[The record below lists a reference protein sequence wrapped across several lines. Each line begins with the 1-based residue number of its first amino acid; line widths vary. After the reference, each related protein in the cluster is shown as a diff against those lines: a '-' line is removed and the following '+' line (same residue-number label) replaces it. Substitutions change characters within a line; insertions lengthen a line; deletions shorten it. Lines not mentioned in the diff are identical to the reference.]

1 MALSNIGLCARA
13 LVRLGAA
20 PITSFDDDTVESEI
34 AGILYASVRDALLSA
49 YPWSFATGQVHLTK
63 LSDAPTA
70 DYASAFQLPND
81 FLRAIS
87 LGSNGR
93 GRGRRYRI
101 LRDALHCNEDAVT
114 LTYIFRPEEEEFP
127 AWFDSALIARLA
139 AEFCIPVTENT
150 SRADTLARFAEN
162 EFIRA
167 RQIDSQQDS
176 PNRIENFNLIDVRG

>member
-1 MALSNIGLCARA
+1 MALTSIGLCARA

-34 AGILYASVRDALLSA
+34 AGILYDSVRDALLSA
-49 YPWSFATGQVHLTK
+49 HPWSFATGQMTLTP
-63 LSDAPTA
+63 LAEAPTA
-70 DYASAFQLPND
+70 DYLYAYQLPND
-81 FLRAIS
+81 FLRALS
-87 LGSNGR
+87 LGSGGK

-101 LRDALHCNEDAVT
+101 ARDQLHCNDAAVT
-114 LTYIFRPEEEEFP
+114 LTYIFTPEEEEFP

-150 SRADTLARFAEN
+150 SRAETLYRLAEN
-162 EFIRA
+162 EFTRA

-176 PNRIENFNLIDVRG
+176 PGRLEHFNLIDARE